1 MALLKMERITKDY
14 KLGKTVVRALRGLDM
29 EIASGETVAIMGPSG
44 SGKST
49 LMHILGAL
57 DTPTSGTATIGGS
70 DLQRLKESQLVTLR
84 GKKVGFVFQTFNLI
98 QTLSALQNVELPMIF
113 QGVRRSERTRR
124 ARELLGN
131 VGLADRVRHKPNE
144 LSGGE
149 RQRVAVARA
158 LANDPEIILADE
170 PTGNLDTESGSAI
183 LALLKGLSVNDGK
196 TVILVTHDPEAAE
209 IADRVI
215 RLRDGCVFAEGKA
228 VGEEANASSPAKDAG
243 GRHVDEDAGVFAEG
257 KAVGEEANASSP
269 AKDAGGR
276 HVDEGAKAS
285 SSIDFAAS
293 EDTGVF
299 AEGKAVGEEANAS
312 SPAKDA
318 GGRHVRE
325 TADAVSPGA
334 NLDSEPLG
342 EEANIFSPPGSAGGG
357 DAVNPNGGDT
367 IA

>member
-57 DTPTSGTATIGGS
+57 DTPTSGTATIDGS

-243 GRHVDEDAGVFAEG
+243 GRHVDE
-257 KAVGEEANASSP
+257 
-269 AKDAGGR
+269 
-276 HVDEGAKAS
+276 GAKAS